1 MSSTL
6 HSVYFK
12 IYLKNIIVFSEMFRM
27 YSINDLQ
34 LDLVTVSSPIS
45 AGSQASAA
53 PLGIH
58 TETSA
63 SPLINATRLNARLI
77 RIVTIFF

>member
-1 MSSTL
+1 
-6 HSVYFK
+6 
-12 IYLKNIIVFSEMFRM
+12 MFRM

-45 AGSQASAA
+45 AGSQTSAA

-63 SPLINATRLNARLI
+63 SPLISATRLNARLI